1 MGRLM
6 ASIPST
12 LQAFFT
18 GNIDKDA
25 ESGEYHLSIPEA
37 EVEQG
42 SLDTDEPYQVA
53 VFDQS
58 NDTGSLETSTAS
70 TDTKQKSVTTSSI
83 ASNSGQSQ
91 PRNGSEPPVS
101 EGETISDVTI
111 ESLGEEG
118 DGVATV
124 GDGFVLIIEDVDVG
138 DTVDVYVETV
148 LSTVAF
154 GMPASQHRAPVSH

>member
-1 MGRLM
+1 MDRLM
-6 ASIPST
+6 ASIPT
-12 LQAFFT
+12 ELQALFT
-18 GNIDKDA
+18 GNIAKDT

-42 SLDTDEPYQVA
+42 SLDTDEPYKVA
-53 VFDQS
+53 VLDPT
-58 NDTGSLETSTAS
+58 DETPSEATP
-70 TDTKQKSVTTSSI
+70 TSSETQQHNSPN
-83 ASNSGQSQ
+83 ASRSASSPHRSQSQ
-91 PRNGSEPPVS
+91 NGSEPPIS
-101 EGETISDVTI
+101 EGETVTDVTI

-138 DTVDVYVETV
+138 DTVDVHIDTV

-154 GMPASQHRAPVSH
+154 GTPVSQLQPFS